1 MDSLEKKELL
11 HEGKA
16 KRVFATDVEGVLI
29 QDFKDDATAFDGE
42 KKGTIMNKGEIN
54 NNMSAKLFQLLE
66 KHGIPTHFI
75 ETINKNE
82 MAMRSLDM
90 FMIEAIMRNVAAG
103 SLVRNLGMEKGIRFD
118 RPIFEI
124 HLKDDDFH
132 DPLMNNEHVIA
143 MGLATSNELQ
153 VIEARSRHIN
163 TILIDFFNRIGIDLI
178 DFKIEFGRGQDGVI
192 YVADEISPD
201 SCRYWDKETGESVD
215 KDRFRFDM
223 GKVDEAYSDIF
234 QRVMK
239 SN

>member
-1 MDSLEKKELL
+1 MEKKELL

-16 KRVFATDVEGVLI
+16 KRVFATDVDGVLI
-29 QDFKDDATAFDGE
+29 QDFKDDATAFDGA

-75 ETINKNE
+75 ETVSTNE

-103 SLVRNLGMEKGIRFD
+103 SLVRNLGMEQGMRFD

-132 DPLMNNEHVIA
+132 DPLMNKEHVIA
-143 MGLATSNELQ
+143 MGLATATELQ
-153 VIEARSRHIN
+153 VIEARSRHVN
-163 TILIDFFNRIGIDLI
+163 TVLIDFFNMIGIDLI
-178 DFKIEFGRGQDGVI
+178 DFKIEFGRGPDGVI

-201 SCRYWDKETGESVD
+201 SCRYWDKETGESID

-223 GKVDEAYSDIF
+223 GKVDEAYSEIF
-234 QRVMK
+234 QRVMT

>member
-1 MDSLEKKELL
+1 VDSLEKKELL

-16 KRVFATDVEGVLI
+16 KRVFATDVDGVLI

-54 NNMSAKLFQLLE
+54 CNMSAKLFQLLE

-103 SLVRNLGMEKGIRFD
+103 SLVRNLGMEQGMRFD

-143 MGLATSNELQ
+143 MGLATANELQ
-153 VIEARSRHIN
+153 VIEARSRHVN

-178 DFKIEFGRGQDGVI
+178 DFKLEFGRGPDGVI

>member
-1 MDSLEKKELL
+1 MEKKELL

-16 KRVFATDVEGVLI
+16 KRVFATDVDGVLI

-54 NNMSAKLFQLLE
+54 NNMSAKLFLLLE

-103 SLVRNLGMEKGIRFD
+103 SLVRNLGMEKGMRFEK
-118 RPIFEI
+118 PIFEI

-143 MGLATSNELQ
+143 MGLATANELQ
-153 VIEARSRHIN
+153 VIEARSRHVN

-178 DFKIEFGRGQDGVI
+178 DFKLEFGRGQDGVI

-201 SCRYWDKETGESVD
+201 SCRYWDQETGESVD

-223 GKVDEAYSDIF
+223 GNVDEAYSDIF